1 MVYYK
6 GLIIDTKLMK
16 DYSEKQLIG
25 SSLYPHGINNIS
37 IFDLKITYEKRN
49 KLKNIINEYMKKDKL
64 TIYIDDEWLINLF
77 NSIMINQNQELV
89 KQVNNIT
96 SNIGTTIPI
105 VYELVKDK
113 EGNMFGRELYTKELF
128 PIYNQKCEEFCY
140 YIDIIKSLD
149 LEINGHLYVPKRY
162 EFEVVSKPSIDVS
175 SMLKCEDF
183 IVGHQ
188 VANINDFNKYMNK
201 FRGTRIFKR
210 NEEKEI
216 QRYKEKIINCSQANV
231 FKDDFCLVE
240 ESKEEKIKDVVLNKI
255 AETNL
260 KIENSILNEE
270 KKLEL
275 KNNLI
280 ELAYYY
286 VNTLKSMNFDKQLIN
301 LDTNQIAIIGL
312 RTEIMKK
319 LFEIEM
325 QLPPE
330 NLNVLN
336 NDLLLLEKE
345 INARKK

>member
-16 DYSEKQLIG
+16 SYSEKQLIG
-25 SSLYPHGINNIS
+25 SSLFPHEINNIS

-64 TIYIDDEWLINLF
+64 TIYIGDEWLINLF
-77 NSIMINQNQELV
+77 NNMMLNQNQELV

-96 SNIGTTIPI
+96 SNIATTIPI

-140 YIDIIKSLD
+140 YIDIIKCLG
-149 LEINGHLYVPKRY
+149 LENVPKIY
-162 EFEVVSKPSIDVS
+162 KFEVVSKPSIDVS

-216 QRYKEKIINCSQANV
+216 QRYKEQIINYSQANV

-260 KIENSILNEE
+260 KIEKSILTEE

-275 KNNLI
+275 KNKLI

-286 VNTLKSMNFDKQLIN
+286 VNTLKNMNFDKQSIN
-301 LDTNQIAIIGL
+301 LDINQISIIGL

-319 LFEIEM
+319 LFEIEI

-345 INARKK
+345 INTRKK